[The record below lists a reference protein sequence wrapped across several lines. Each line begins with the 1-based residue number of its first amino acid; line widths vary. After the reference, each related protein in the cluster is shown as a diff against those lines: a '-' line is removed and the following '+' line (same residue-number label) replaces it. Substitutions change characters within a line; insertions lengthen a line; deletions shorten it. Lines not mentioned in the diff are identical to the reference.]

1 MSYHIIKY
9 HVISYLSYLRPHQ
22 NVQTSMDL
30 PMIPG
35 VCGWRTIRRLELLQD
50 FRCIE
55 VSAGL
60 GLKAIDLRRQGALRR
75 RWESVFFWCR
85 MATPHEIHEDV
96 DGMKMKIV
104 KCVMIHMVFDWV
116 LYDWIVS
123 NDNGDDW
130 ENTWDNNDAIP
141 SSIIKHG

>member
-1 MSYHIIKY
+1 MFVAGEPSAAWSFFK
-9 HVISYLSYLRPHQ
+9 
-22 NVQTSMDL
+22 TSDASKWAR
-30 PMIPG
+30 
-35 VCGWRTIRRLELLQD
+35 V
-50 FRCIE
+50 
-55 VSAGL
+55 L
-60 GLKAIDLRRQGALRR
+60 GLKPLIYGAKGRFGGDGNLF
-75 RWESVFFWCR
+75 FFWCR